1 MEETKTSMSGV
12 VLHRGR
18 ITAKSQRGRFASKY
32 VEIAKLMGAG
42 DSCLCDT
49 LSQAYGIRGSLKR
62 MNMATWVVCEV
73 DEFGVKKYRVNK
85 GEGSFQGK
93 K

>member
-1 MEETKTSMSGV
+1 MEETKTRIDGV
-12 VLHRGR
+12 VL
-18 ITAKSQRGRFASKY
+18 QRGRVVARSIRGRVASKY

-42 DSCLCDT
+42 DSCLCNT
-49 LSQAYGIRGSLKR
+49 LAQAYGIRNSLKR
-62 MNMATWVVCEV
+62 MNMATWVVTEM